1 MFRTRLRNNNSLEG
15 GNEAARLR
23 RCAYPVDVPVLGK
36 GSRRR
41 NSTMSPAA
49 VVLSDPYMQDLNE
62 YFSGQTLTRSTAKT
76 DEQIEGL
83 AQYLA
88 SL

>member
-23 RCAYPVDVPVLGK
+23 RCAYPVDVTVLGK
-36 GSRRR
+36 GSRRK
-41 NSTMSPAA
+41 NSMMSPAV
-49 VVLSDPYMQDLNE
+49 VVLSDPYMQDLGE
-62 YFSGQTLTRSTAKT
+62 CFSVQTLTRSTAKT

-83 AQYLA
+83 AQCLT